1 MSNLRVVC
9 FAFILAQMSQASR
22 DALKLNGTF
31 ARASAE
37 HDLVLL
43 REAVEETH
51 SSTSLMQSMQA
62 FTNATAAK
70 QGSGSLT
77 DFFTRVSLLVGAL
90 SSAFASPS
98 HPDFISIKSLHLA
111 IIFAG
116 INTNQFQAYLD
127 KLSLDPSLT
136 HLDQLDLPTVTS
148 TLTTFANNQQA
159 RASNSKTTN
168 LSSPEMTLQQAQ
180 HIVKSHNKKQQQQQQ
195 STAGNALI
203 NTSPTTHNTTTTT
216 TTNNNNTNTTNTKHS
231 LWSESYPHTHARRT
245 IPGPGNPDEKHCSH
259 CAKVGHIYNK
269 HGHSDLPPCKD
280 IRPTATTSVD
290 QLSVLANMVA
300 MLQGS
305 ATQNQL
311 DCLDAFADAS
321 CFDASILASM
331 NTGIGASVS
340 DADADDE
347 ARRACAGGTDPKN

>member
-9 FAFILAQMSQASR
+9 FAFILAQMSQASH

-62 FTNATAAK
+62 FTNATTAK

-77 DFFTRVSLLVGAL
+77 DYFTKVSLLVGAL

-116 INTNQFQAYLD
+116 INTVQFQAYLD

-180 HIVKSHNKKQQQQQQ
+180 QIVKSHNKKQQQQQQ

-203 NTSPTTHNTTTTT
+203 NTSPTTHNTTT
-216 TTNNNNTNTTNTKHS
+216 KPS
-231 LWSESYPHTHARRT
+231 LWTEQYPHTHARRT
-245 IPGPGNPDEKHCSH
+245 TPGPGKPHEKHCPH
-259 CAKVGHIYNK
+259 CAKVGHIYNN
-269 HGHSDLPPCKD
+269 HGHSNLPPCKD
-280 IRPTATTSVD
+280 IRPTATTSAD
-290 QLSVLANMVA
+290 QTAVLANLVA
-300 MLQGS
+300 MMAGS
-305 ATQNQL
+305 ATQHQL
-311 DCLDAFADAS
+311 DSLNAFADAS
-321 CFDASILASM
+321 CFDASVLASM

-340 DADADDE
+340 DADADEE
-347 ARRACAGGTDPKN
+347 ARRACGGGPVPKN